1 MFAALNSNPDNLL
14 VFSATCMSIWL
25 SCFVSDQLLPHPC
38 KKSWACI
45 PPDGGT
51 RSCKSLPQCHRELE
65 TGRDTLTLK
74 WLDSKAGMK
83 FYSWI
88 LRVLYPE
95 SQWWSSLEIVLYIYW
110 NSDGE
115 CLFSSTFGEKR
126 TIPFGILKPS
136 ELRSLKLSVKR
147 AVNTLLVSAFL

>member
-1 MFAALNSNPDNLL
+1 MFTALNSNPDNL
-14 VFSATCMSIWL
+14 FS
-25 SCFVSDQLLPHPC
+25 LLPACQSGFLVLFLISCYPILV
-38 KKSWACI
+38 KSHERASHH
-45 PPDGGT
+45 T

-83 FYSWI
+83 FYSCI
-88 LRVLYPE
+88 LRVLYAE

-136 ELRSLKLSVKR
+136 ELRSLKLTVKR
-147 AVNTLLVSAFL
+147 AVNMLLVSAFL